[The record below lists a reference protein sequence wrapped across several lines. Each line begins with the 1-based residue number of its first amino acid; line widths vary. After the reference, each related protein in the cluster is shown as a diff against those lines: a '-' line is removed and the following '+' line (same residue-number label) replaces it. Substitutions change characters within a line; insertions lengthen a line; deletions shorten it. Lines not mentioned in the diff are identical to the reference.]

1 MDGECSRTLLG
12 GCWPEWPICEA
23 GQEAGH
29 RTMISLLK
37 KQNKTSVCGLMVWV
51 AASGIFFAGGCTV
64 LCCQGILRDL
74 VLGLG
79 EIAQPSSLSCKHED
93 LRLIP

>member
-1 MDGECSRTLLG
+1 
-12 GCWPEWPICEA
+12 
-23 GQEAGH
+23 
-29 RTMISLLK
+29 MISLLK

-51 AASGIFFAGGCTV
+51 AASSFAGGCTV